1 MTLRLRDTPIMLAAL
16 LCASAA
22 AQPVSYRLDPAHS
35 FVHFE
40 VMHFRTSTIRGRFGP
55 LQGIVTM
62 DRSAG
67 RGEIGVAIDTTTLD
81 TGLKVFDAR
90 LRESDLLATDAH
102 PQAWFVARRFRF
114 DGGQLKEVRGEFTLR
129 GVSQPLSLI
138 ATRFGCHEHPQLK
151 REVCGGDFVGQLTRS
166 EFGMTLG
173 LPFVADRVRLVL
185 QVEGI
190 RE

>member
-16 LCASAA
+16 LCASVA
-22 AQPVSYRLDPAHS
+22 AQPVSYRL
-35 FVHFE
+35 V
-40 VMHFRTSTIRGRFGP
+40 
-55 LQGIVTM
+55 
-62 DRSAG
+62 
-67 RGEIGVAIDTTTLD
+67 
-81 TGLKVFDAR
+81 
-90 LRESDLLATDAH
+90 
-102 PQAWFVARRFRF
+102 
-114 DGGQLKEVRGEFTLR
+114 
-129 GVSQPLSLI
+129 

-185 QVEGI
+185 QVEGL